1 MKKSII
7 TISVLALITLLITYM
22 SPIVNAHSG
31 KTDSSGGH
39 TNSSTGEYHYH
50 HGYPAHDHYDLDGDG
65 DIDCPYDFEDKTD
78 YSSNSDQSSNEDSK
92 AKKES
97 ILEWG
102 GIIAVGL
109 YIFFMFVLPFILS

>member
-7 TISVLALITLLITYM
+7 TISVLALITFLITYM

-31 KTDSSGGH
+31 RTDSSGGH
-39 TNSSTGEYHYH
+39 TNGSTGEYHYH

-65 DIDCPYDFEDKTD
+65 DMDCPYDFEDKTD
-78 YSSNSDQSSNEDSK
+78 NSRNSDQSSNEGSK
-92 AKKES
+92 TTNDFTLK
-97 ILEWG
+97 LG